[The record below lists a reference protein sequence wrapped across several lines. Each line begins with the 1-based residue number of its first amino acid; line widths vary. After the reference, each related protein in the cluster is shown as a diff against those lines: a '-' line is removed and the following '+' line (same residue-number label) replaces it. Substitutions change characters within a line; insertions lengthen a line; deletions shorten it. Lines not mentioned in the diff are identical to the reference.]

1 MVVGECEGWGVELY
15 NMEHTQIITIHDSSR
30 ARHAEGRQIK
40 KANGSWGDAV
50 WSNLV
55 QKAWW
60 WLREKG
66 GEGVLNPH
74 HKKKRYTVSP

>member
-1 MVVGECEGWGVELY
+1 MYNVEC
-15 NMEHTQIITIHDSSR
+15 TQIITIPYSSR
-30 ARHAEGRQIK
+30 ARHAEGRQIER
-40 KANGSWGDAV
+40 ANGSRGDAV

-55 QKAWW
+55 QEAWW
-60 WLREKG
+60 WRERQG